1 MRWIVLQ
8 LVFALLL
15 ISSTCWANQY
25 GLQADSTILSDQS
38 MNPTYG
44 GGSQNSV
51 NACGTVLLGFK
62 QHALGM
68 TTFYFYRY
76 CGVAVSGVFVQST
89 MFKHECGKDRSC
101 PPPSGYLIS

>member
-15 ISSTCWANQY
+15 ISSTCWANRY
-25 GLQADSTILSDQS
+25 GLQADSTILNDQS

-44 GGSQNSV
+44 GGSQTSV
-51 NACGTVLLGFK
+51 NACGRVMQYLRNNTSGISTLF
-62 QHALGM
+62 
-68 TTFYFYRY
+68 FYRY